1 MLAPVRSAKH
11 WPLVLVCAVGAV
23 GVTAAFSADNEEE
36 TPLPFHGPGVR
47 PGNPDA
53 FHVGY
58 QLLPSALSPNKRY
71 GIIYPKRFLE
81 DNPGANFVVD
91 VPGSRIL
98 ASLDVEDSYF
108 VGRNHGS
115 IDCHWAPDSSAVLV
129 ENGGKWMPRN
139 LVLIE
144 LKDGAVVRQTELSD
158 PLLRLFAPAIAK
170 AERSRASETSADELT
185 IKDVKWKN
193 GRGAQLEIR
202 CEGGTNPKGFED
214 QSAWNGKAVAVWDV
228 ARRKFVQQKVT
239 QTSFRKAQK
248 QEEEE

>member
-1 MLAPVRSAKH
+1 MLAPVRFRKH
-11 WPLVLVCAVGAV
+11 WRLVLCGVFAL
-23 GVTAAFSADNEEE
+23 GVTVTFSADNEEE
-36 TPLPFHGPGVR
+36 TPIPFHGLDIR
-47 PGNPDA
+47 PGYPDA

-58 QLLPSALSPNKRY
+58 ELLPSALSPNKRY

-91 VPGSRIL
+91 VPASRIL
-98 ASLDVEDSYF
+98 ASLDVADSYF
-108 VGRNHGS
+108 IGRNHGS
-115 IDCHWAPDSSAVLV
+115 LDFHWAPDSSAVLV
-129 ENGGKWMPRN
+129 ENGGTWMPRN
-139 LVLIE
+139 LLLIE
-144 LKDGAVVRQTELSD
+144 LKDGAVVRQTELLD

-170 AERSRASETSADELT
+170 AERTRASETSADELT
-185 IKDVKWKN
+185 IKNVKWGN

-214 QSAWNGKAVAVWDV
+214 QSAWNGNLVAVWDV
-228 ARRKFVQQKVT
+228 AQRKFVQQKVT